1 MTNHWKFS
9 LNPKAVAVAALVA
22 PALASHAAELACSS
36 TPLNDLSGAVACRAL
51 ELSPSILTVAW
62 QALHTM
68 SLGQQD
74 SVLCPLHLLVSFL
87 PLLRFLAGV
96 A

>member
-1 MTNHWKFS
+1 
-9 LNPKAVAVAALVA
+9 
-22 PALASHAAELACSS
+22 
-36 TPLNDLSGAVACRAL
+36 
-51 ELSPSILTVAW
+51 
-62 QALHTM
+62 M